1 MDLNEHALTEA
12 QRTLKRL
19 GITHLWRTPVQE
31 RQPLEAP
38 AANNATS
45 SNFSKNT
52 TAPTA
57 ADTPI
62 PALLRSLFH
71 GKQSPVRTLW
81 TYVGLKE
88 DLEQH
93 TMPERMVV
101 FRKIQESVCLHLK
114 WKEND
119 ICSWPLDVE
128 RQLFCKGVE
137 HFKPQIIIIFE
148 PCEEGVR
155 PKEEADEI
163 TIRQTGCAVHILPN
177 LDEMATGNKSLKNEA
192 WKILQ
197 TLPK

>member
-19 GITHLWRTPVQE
+19 GITHLWRPPVQE
-31 RQPLEAP
+31 RQPLEAAVETTP
-38 AANNATS
+38 TTSNPKQSIESLTVANA
-45 SNFSKNT
+45 
-52 TAPTA
+52 
-57 ADTPI
+57 PI

-81 TYVGLKE
+81 TYAGLKE

-93 TMPERMVV
+93 AMSARLVV
-101 FRKIQESVCLHLK
+101 FKKIQESVCLHLN
-114 WKEND
+114 WKEED
-119 ICSWPLDVE
+119 ICSWPLDVD
-128 RQLFCKGVE
+128 RQLFCKGIAY
-137 HFKPQIIIIFE
+137 FKPQLIIFFE
-148 PCEEGVR
+148 PRTESAR
-155 PKEEADEI
+155 PEEADEM

-177 LDEMATGNKSLKNEA
+177 LDEMAVGNKSLKNEA